1 MAFNCLIYYTY
12 LSFSVSVCF
21 VDDFGGYFCLIS
33 DLWKNTDCLVW
44 ITLYF
49 IRFSLWPSIQLVFI
63 HIAYTLESN
72 KWGAVFFGSN
82 LLFVFFPIMYITG
95 GETFSVKDQV
105 VNSSNLAGHA
115 VSVSA
120 ANGDC
125 VPVRQK
131 CSKQVAV
138 KIGTLSMSLPVFC
151 LLHLLASDRMDQNFP
166 CLLWIYSLYSQYV
179 SEKLCLSL
187 YLAIVPPRDFICV
200 PAVFCHNNAV

>member
-1 MAFNCLIYYTY
+1 M
-12 LSFSVSVCF
+12 
-21 VDDFGGYFCLIS
+21 
-33 DLWKNTDCLVW
+33 
-44 ITLYF
+44 
-49 IRFSLWPSIQLVFI
+49 
-63 HIAYTLESN
+63 
-72 KWGAVFFGSN
+72 FFGSN

-105 VNSSNLAGHA
+105 VNSSSLAGHA

-125 VPVRQK
+125 VPVRLK

-179 SEKLCLSL
+179 SEKLNTVVPLFISRDCSSKRFYLCSSCLL
-187 YLAIVPPRDFICV
+187 PQ
-200 PAVFCHNNAV
+200 